1 MKISSFFRTLI
12 FLGSL
17 VFAAGL
23 ASCSVKA
30 DLFVHENGSGLVS
43 THLSW
48 QEPLNLYWNDLREL
62 DTTLGPK
69 ILDQKNLQGS
79 LDQKASGPGAFL
91 ASPHAEVGD
100 HHALISFEISDP
112 AQIAQHGG
120 VALFSLKKAS
130 SGSELSLS
138 LDRPT
143 LMRWLDLT
151 TYGHSSAITAL
162 FPENETEADLRANLI
177 YALGSYTQD
186 ALALVNASNVEIA
199 LHLPRPVQK
208 VEGGKIVSPELVVCS
223 WPLVKVLALEKPIQV
238 VVDY

>member
-1 MKISSFFRTLI
+1 MRKSSLI
-12 FLGSL
+12 RKLSFLGL
-17 VFAAGL
+17 FAAGVGL
-23 ASCSVKA
+23 VSCSVKA

-43 THLSW
+43 THLNW

-69 ILDQKNLQGS
+69 ILDQKTLQGS
-79 LDQKASGPGAFL
+79 LDQKAQGQGAFL
-91 ASPHAEVGD
+91 TSPHAEVGA
-100 HHALISFEISDP
+100 HHALIRFEISDP
-112 AQIAQHGG
+112 AQIAQDGG
-120 VALFSLKKAS
+120 VALFNLKKTAR
-130 SGSELSLS
+130 GSELSLS

-151 TYGHSSAITAL
+151 TYGHSPAIAAL

-186 ALALVNASNVEIA
+186 ALALVNASTVEIS

-208 VEGGKIVSPELVVCS
+208 VEGGKLVSPDLVVCS
-223 WPLVKVLALEKPIQV
+223 WPLVQVLSLEKPLQV